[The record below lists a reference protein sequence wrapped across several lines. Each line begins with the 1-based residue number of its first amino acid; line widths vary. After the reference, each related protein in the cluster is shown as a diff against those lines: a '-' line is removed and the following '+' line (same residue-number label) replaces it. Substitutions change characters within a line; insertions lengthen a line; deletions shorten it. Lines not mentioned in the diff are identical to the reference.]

1 MEHLLIPEK
10 RAELLAKIIPEAE
23 KTLKCSIKIADGNE
37 VTIAGEA
44 YDEYNAKNVVQAFGR
59 GFDIGKAYKL
69 LNDDYFFKYTSL
81 KDFLQKEGHVER
93 IKARVI
99 GKDGKTKLY
108 IEEISGA
115 DLSIYGNTIS
125 LIGTTEQLEIA
136 SAAIQVLLEGGTH
149 KKAYSIMERMR
160 RKLNEE

>member
-10 RAELLAKIIPEAE
+10 RAELLVKIIPEVE
-23 KTLKCSIKIADGNE
+23 KELKCSIKVAEGNE
-37 VTIAGEA
+37 VVITGEA
-44 YDEYNAKNVVQAFGR
+44 YDEYNAKNVIQAFGR
-59 GFDIGKAYKL
+59 GFELDKAYKL
-69 LNDDYFFKYTSL
+69 LKEDYFFKYTSL
-81 KDFLQKEGHVER
+81 KDFLQKDDHIDR

-125 LIGTTEQLEIA
+125 LIGTTGQLGIA
-136 SAAIQVLLEGGTH
+136 SAALQVLLEGGTH